1 MFRDCTRTCVIAQC
15 VVPRQ
20 PTLSCL
26 FYLSERTSG
35 FAIPTTELEKAYTLF
50 TEINHCVLIRWLSQ
64 PSEAIKKPRL
74 NDLNRSALKGYKLAV
89 TRSASTKTSRNT
101 LTILQKA
108 CIQLVKVLIIKSNC
122 CTHVSIKRF
131 GSLRVATR
139 RIWLTRAPVETRDLS
154 SFLRRCYSCASTP
167 VSSRIANLFLIGVQ
181 ACT

>member
-1 MFRDCTRTCVIAQC
+1 METEEEREMKVFRDCTRTCVIAQC
-15 VVPRQ
+15 AVPRQ

-35 FAIPTTELEKAYTLF
+35 FAIPTTELEKACTLF
-50 TEINHCVLIRWLSQ
+50 TEINHCILIRWLSQ

-108 CIQLVKVLIIKSNC
+108 CIQLVKVLIIKPPSYITYQTN
-122 CTHVSIKRF
+122 
-131 GSLRVATR
+131 
-139 RIWLTRAPVETRDLS
+139 
-154 SFLRRCYSCASTP
+154 TP
-167 VSSRIANLFLIGVQ
+167 NSPPPTLLVCLPS
-181 ACT
+181 